1 MALSISSR
9 VRSLRWGFLL
19 LAQYVV
25 PIPACGNPERQPA
38 NQHAEQS
45 MDTKIEKEQALEIA
59 RRDALLAYR
68 DLNPYDVR
76 IELRDG
82 NWKIDYELRDKRAQG
97 GGPHYVISAETGA
110 ILSKRY
116 EQ

>member
-1 MALSISSR
+1 MALSMNSR
-9 VRSLRWGFLL
+9 LSLWGFLL
-19 LAQYVV
+19 LAIGAVLL
-25 PIPACGNPERQPA
+25 PACWKPEGKPA
-38 NQHAEQS
+38 NQQAEQS
-45 MDTKIEKEQALEIA
+45 MPTKIEKEQALEIA

-82 NWKIDYELRDKRAQG
+82 NWNIDYQLQDKKAQG

>member
-1 MALSISSR
+1 MISRLSNS
-9 VRSLRWGFLL
+9 GFLL
-19 LAQYVV
+19 LAIGVLLSG
-25 PIPACGNPERQPA
+25 CWTPEGKPA
-38 NQHAEQS
+38 NQQAEPS
-45 MDTKIEKEQALEIA
+45 MRTKIEKEQALEIA
-59 RRDALLAYR
+59 RRDALLVYR
-68 DLNPYDVR
+68 DLKPYDVG

-82 NWKIDYELRDKRAQG
+82 NWNIDYQLRDKKAQG